1 MVRAECYVAPLSSFS
16 RKSAAEQKQSRVRS
30 GERGRALAAARHA
43 PPVPVT
49 HQIVQEI
56 KSLCP
61 ADPDPAVAAE
71 PCVKPLPVSSC

>member
-30 GERGRALAAARHA
+30 GRALAAARYA

-56 KSLCP
+56 KSLYP
-61 ADPDPAVAAE
+61 ADPGPAVAAE